1 MSTPGLVVGLTET
14 LSDVLV
20 GLMGQLV
27 EPSISDDGG
36 ACAGTLNAL
45 SKIGSGVWVVGLP

>member
-1 MSTPGLVVGLTET
+1 M

-20 GLMGQLV
+20 GLMVGQLV

-36 ACAGTLNAL
+36 ACASTLNAL
-45 SKIGSGVWVVGLP
+45 SKTESGVWVVGLP